1 MPSGRTWVLLEVPR
15 FLSRQVRSS
24 EDTDRSW
31 VQGYFRKNMY
41 LLYVSIRSHVQTP
54 VEKDYRVKTISL
66 QVSITTTKE
75 LQTGAARKAE
85 PFCRRQTW
93 YMCCR
98 NPVLLSM
105 SSSDDILISMPTA
118 LRPSWM
124 FFPKT
129 KRYQKTVLPNIPLTL
144 GKIFFLISGLVDK
157 KHLQKQRRFNVLTYD
172 SNDGL
177 QS

>member
-1 MPSGRTWVLLEVPR
+1 
-15 FLSRQVRSS
+15 
-24 EDTDRSW
+24 
-31 VQGYFRKNMY
+31 MY
-41 LLYVSIRSHVQTP
+41 LRSHVQTP
-54 VEKDYRVKTISL
+54 LQKDYRVKTISL

-75 LQTGAARKAE
+75 LQTGAARKAA

-93 YMCCR
+93 YMCWR

-118 LRPSWM
+118 LRFSWM
-124 FFPKT
+124 FFPK
-129 KRYQKTVLPNIPLTL
+129 KKQISKNSYSRHGKKGFFKYQVLWI
-144 GKIFFLISGLVDK
+144 KQ
-157 KHLQKQRRFNVLTYD
+157 HLQKQRRFNVLTYD

>member
-144 GKIFFLISGLVDK
+144 GKIFF
-157 KHLQKQRRFNVLTYD
+157 
-172 SNDGL
+172 
-177 QS
+177 